1 MGKIFCL
8 VVSLLMISCSAGGTE
23 TKFTVTEGSAQI
35 DVTVADGRMQ
45 LPQAEITRWVQN
57 AAESVTAYY
66 GRFPVPHPSLRIK
79 PFDGRGVRH
88 GRTFGDRGG
97 FISIGLGSD
106 TTVEE
111 LNADWMLTHEMV
123 HLSFPDMPDR
133 NHWIEEGIATYVE
146 PIARIQAG
154 HYDAPAMWA
163 DLIRDMPNGQPEE
176 GDRGL
181 DNTHTWGR
189 TYWGGALFCML
200 ADVQIR
206 RETKNQK
213 GLQDALRGIMDGG
226 GDIRHSWSLE
236 EALQLGDRTT
246 GTHVLMNLYKQM
258 GDSPTEA
265 DLNALWKQLGV
276 SLQKGAVQFDD
287 NAELAAIRRA
297 ITASPAATGAKAR

>member
-1 MGKIFCL
+1 
-8 VVSLLMISCSAGGTE
+8 MISCSAGGAE
-23 TKFTVTEGSAQI
+23 SKFTVSEGGAQI
-35 DVTVADGRMQ
+35 DVTVGDGRMQ
-45 LPQAEITRWVQN
+45 LTQAEITRWVQN
-57 AAESVTAYY
+57 AAESVAAYY

-79 PFDGRGVRH
+79 PFEGRGVRH
-88 GRTFGDRGG
+88 GRTFGERGG
-97 FISIGLGSD
+97 FISIGLGSE

-111 LNADWMLTHEMV
+111 LNSDWMLTHEMV
-123 HLSFPDMPDR
+123 HLSFPDMPER

-154 HYDAPAMWA
+154 HYDVPAMWG
-163 DLIRDMPNGQPEE
+163 DLIRDMPNGLPES

-213 GLQDALRGIMDGG
+213 GLQDALRGILEAG
-226 GDIRHSWSLE
+226 GDIRQDWSLE

-246 GTHVLMNLYKQM
+246 GTHVLMDLYKKM
-258 GDSPTEA
+258 GDSPTGA
-265 DLNALWKQLGV
+265 DLDALWKQLGV
-276 SLQKGAVQFDD
+276 SLQGGTIHFNDEM
-287 NAELAAIRRA
+287 ELAPIRRA
-297 ITASPAATGAKAR
+297 ITAPAPAPKAR